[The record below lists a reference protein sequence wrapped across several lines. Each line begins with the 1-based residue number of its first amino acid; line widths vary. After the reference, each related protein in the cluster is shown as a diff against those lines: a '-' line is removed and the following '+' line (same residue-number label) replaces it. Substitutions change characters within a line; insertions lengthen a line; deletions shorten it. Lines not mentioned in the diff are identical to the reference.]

1 MLEKRSDAKAIFDN
15 EYRSDSE
22 EQDRNLFK
30 LFNKRLVKRQTTC
43 SKPYHVLTSD
53 NRCVWSCGE
62 GTQPDSTTNECV
74 CQVGYYQTGTDQFG
88 RRVCTICPTPYH
100 VLTSDNRCVWSCG
113 EGTEPDS
120 TTNECVCQAGY
131 YQTDTDKFG
140 RRKEMKKI
148 MDAIFDL
155 LGEERKGTNT
165 PQLKVDQIFSRMD
178 TNGDG
183 KLSKEEFI
191 SGCLQDDYLRR
202 LLAPSA
208 S

>member
-120 TTNECVCQAGY
+120 TTNECVCQVGY

-140 RRKEMKKI
+140 RRVCTI
-148 MDAIFDL
+148 CPTPYHVLTSDNRCVWSC
-155 LGEERKGTNT
+155 GEGTEPDSTTNECVCQNGYHKT
-165 PQLKVDQIFSRMD
+165 GTDQF
-178 TNGDG
+178 G
-183 KLSKEEFI
+183 
-191 SGCLQDDYLRR
+191 RR
-202 LLAPSA
+202 ICSP
-208 S
+208 